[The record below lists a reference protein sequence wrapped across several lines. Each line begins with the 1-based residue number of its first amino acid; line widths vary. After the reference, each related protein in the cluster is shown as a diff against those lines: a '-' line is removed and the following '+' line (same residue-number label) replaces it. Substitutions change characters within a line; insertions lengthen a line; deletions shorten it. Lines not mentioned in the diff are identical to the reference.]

1 MTVSSPR
8 RSATRQRLYQA
19 AVTLFA
25 EQGVSATSVEQIAER
40 AGVAKGTVYYNFS
53 SKTELFE
60 ALLRDGI
67 EPLTAALRRSVG
79 AAPGGALAAL
89 ERMADAGLAFVAEHP
104 DLVRLLMAEQ
114 WRSSRPWHPTLV
126 AVRRQVAGVV
136 REVLEDGVKSGELRA
151 DLDVELT
158 SGALVGMV
166 VLGALD
172 WRTFHPERRPAEVR
186 RAMSVVLRGQLEAAA
201 GRNEEGRDEEGRR

>member
-1 MTVSSPR
+1 MTTSSPR

-25 EQGVSATSVEQIAER
+25 EQGLSATTVEQIAER
-40 AGVAKGTVYYNFS
+40 AGVAKGTVYYNFA

-60 ALLRDGI
+60 ALLRDGV
-67 EPLTAALRRSVG
+67 EPLTVALRRS
-79 AAPGGALAAL
+79 AASAPGGGALGAL
-89 ERMADAGLAFVAEHP
+89 EEMAGAGLAFVAQHP
-104 DLVRLLMAEQ
+104 DFVRLLVAEQ
-114 WRSSRPWHPTLV
+114 WRGGRPWHPTLI

-136 REVLEDGVKSGELRA
+136 EEVLEDGVKSGELPA

-172 WRTFHPERRPAEVR
+172 WQAFHPERRAAEVR
-186 RAMSVVLRGQLEAAA
+186 RALSAVLRGRLAAA
-201 GRNEEGRDEEGRR
+201 GRPDDVRDGGR